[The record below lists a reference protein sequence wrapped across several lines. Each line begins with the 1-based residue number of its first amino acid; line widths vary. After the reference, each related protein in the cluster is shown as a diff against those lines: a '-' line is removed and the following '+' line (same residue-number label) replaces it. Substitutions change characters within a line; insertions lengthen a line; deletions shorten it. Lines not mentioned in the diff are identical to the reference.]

1 MLELK
6 RLNGEVIWINP
17 DQIKMIFKSPDT
29 TLVFMDDSRITVKN
43 EVHEIKE
50 QWLSLKRSLKI
61 EEEIG

>member
-29 TLVFMDDSRITVKN
+29 TVVFMDDSRITVKN
-43 EVHEIKE
+43 EVCEI
-50 QWLSLKRSLKI
+50 QSLWLGLKRSIQI
-61 EEEIG
+61 EEEMG